1 MWLGGWGVS
10 LYDVCRQQQQQ
21 QQQQQQTTKNCYQT
35 MFRQPALVSNALLS
49 HGKASRE
56 TEA

>member
-1 MWLGGWGVS
+1 
-10 LYDVCRQQQQQ
+10 
-21 QQQQQQTTKNCYQT
+21 

-56 TEA
+56 TEAWKFSAQSALLRYQNNVAKGIRK